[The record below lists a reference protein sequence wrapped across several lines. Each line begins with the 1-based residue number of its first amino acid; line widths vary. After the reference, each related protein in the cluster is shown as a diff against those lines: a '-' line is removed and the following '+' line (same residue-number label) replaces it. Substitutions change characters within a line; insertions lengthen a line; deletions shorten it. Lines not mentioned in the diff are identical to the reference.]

1 MVVRTT
7 MGKEEAQEKR
17 SSLRDLAYVFFRR
30 KWVIIGIVLSTVI
43 PVTVYTFF
51 LIPPAYIAQ
60 TKLLI
65 KPGRENI
72 YVAPVGDPGGM
83 RPPTI
88 IQRVAQ
94 LISSEIQIIKS
105 RVVVRRAIEQLR
117 VARLSPNSL
126 PGNSMAGHAE
136 DEESVPIEVAVNQA
150 LKKLSA
156 SRMRGTDIIRVG
168 FRSHD
173 PNTSFKFVTTIVNQ
187 YLERHLEVHQSEKT
201 YDFFKAQ
208 SNQLEQELR
217 TSARKL
223 ADFKKRYGIV
233 SFNQLKRLTVEKYTN
248 VSTAKNNNE
257 AMIEVTQTRID
268 KLEED
273 LSRISEHKYTGQ
285 DENPEGGVVNSLKGR
300 LIKLEV
306 EKLRLLSKYKPDFR
320 VARIDEET
328 DKLEEMLADE
338 QEEFHGSVST
348 GLSGAYQKT
357 ESQLLGQ
364 EVNLEA
370 LYTKGA
376 EIKKQLIQ
384 YGQELERLGR
394 LEPELRAL
402 ERSVS
407 VNDQNFRLYL
417 TKFEESRVS
426 DAMDAAKMVS
436 VTVLEPAT
444 IPLNPI
450 PVNKALNFFVS
461 LCIGGVAG
469 LGLAFLLEY
478 FDHTFRVPEDIKDN
492 LKVPLLGTIEDL
504 PTKERGD
511 LETLAAS
518 PTPPLHYQ
526 ILKSNVMMYA
536 GKKIKTLSICSPT
549 PGEGSSTV
557 ALNLAT
563 SLAKENGD
571 RVALVDANL
580 RQPVVH
586 TICNLPASP
595 GFSEVINEGTSINE
609 AMKQSVIPNLFVLTS
624 GVSPPNPMVIF
635 ESPKLA
641 DLIEVLRTK
650 IDWIIFDCAPI
661 DIYPD
666 ATVLARQLDG
676 VALVIQAENVG
687 AEVAIRAK
695 ELLEQ
700 AGAKILGAVLNRQ
713 RQIIPERIYKRL
725 S

>member
-43 PVTVYTFF
+43 LVTVYTFF
-51 LIPPAYIAQ
+51 LIPPTYIAQ

-173 PNTSFKFVTTIVNQ
+173 PNTSFKFLTTIVNQ

-526 ILKSNVMMYA
+526 NLKSNVMMYA

-641 DLIEVLRTK
+641 DLIKVLRTK